1 MKSCLI
7 YKVLFYSNEESKQKY
22 HGTLV
27 QFFSF
32 HLNGHSLGFYSRLK
46 S

>member
-1 MKSCLI
+1 MKISVI
-7 YKVLFYSNEESKQKY
+7 YKVLFHNNQESKQKY
-22 HGTLV
+22 QGVLV

-32 HLNGHSLGFYSRLK
+32 HLNGHSLGFYSRLD